1 MKKQRT
7 KSELL
12 KFMQAKLIKKDMVN
26 RMLGS
31 QAEVFEEGA
40 EVYLNVPKAINKP
53 WVTTQEYKDF
63 CESLRGKL
71 VKTKPH
77 FMLPN
82 QYYLDGN
89 ETHVFHIADLEVS
102 LDATGN

>member
-40 EVYLNVPKAINKP
+40 EV
-53 WVTTQEYKDF
+53 
-63 CESLRGKL
+63 
-71 VKTKPH
+71 
-77 FMLPN
+77 
-82 QYYLDGN
+82 
-89 ETHVFHIADLEVS
+89 
-102 LDATGN
+102 